1 MQDQLESHYRRIE
14 SDNTF
19 IMHIKKTYLELGA
32 KGVKTDEVDAI
43 LKFAVRFMP
52 HQQTLIFRIF
62 SHSEL

>member
-1 MQDQLESHYRRIE
+1 MEFILCKIKVIIE

-43 LKFAVRFMP
+43 LKSAVRFMSISKII
-52 HQQTLIFRIF
+52 HIV
-62 SHSEL
+62 